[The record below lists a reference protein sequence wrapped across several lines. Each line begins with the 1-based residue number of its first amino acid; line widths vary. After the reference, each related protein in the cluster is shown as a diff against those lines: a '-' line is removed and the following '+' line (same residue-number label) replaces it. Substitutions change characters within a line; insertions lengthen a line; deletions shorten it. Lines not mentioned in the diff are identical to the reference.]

1 MQYIKCRYSKC
12 IGNHRDNERQSWRD
26 TLKNEKHVQNKIR
39 KKKKQEDKKRE
50 TKTTVEYERSK
61 KRIKINQR
69 ERKKTRK

>member
-12 IGNHRDNERQSWRD
+12 IGNNRDNERQSWRD

-61 KRIKINQR
+61 KGIKINQR